1 MFEVKPHTMSDSSA
15 ALKIFVLGFAEAELR
30 LLEAAVRLS
39 ERRKPPLALL
49 ERADCEQ
56 AAVWLIDGH
65 APVED
70 KKWAVR
76 TLRTLPDKVVIWVDA
91 AKIPA
96 NHTALQRPIAW
107 VNLPTILGK
116 AIETQSQAADFKMQ
130 DVGASVPVGGKAE
143 ILVVDDSAA
152 ARAHLR
158 SLLEKRGY
166 AVREAETAEA
176 ALSLLAEPTEFA
188 GVLMDVML
196 PGIDGYEACRQIR
209 SNTPSLPIIMLTS
222 RSSPFDRIRGSM
234 AGCNAYLTKPADAA
248 ELYELLGKYAA
259 VV

>member
-1 MFEVKPHTMSDSSA
+1 LFEVKPHTMSESSA

-107 VNLPTILGK
+107 VNLPAILGK
-116 AIETQSQAADFKMQ
+116 AIESQSQAADFKTQ
-130 DVGASVPVGGKAE
+130 DASMSVPASGKHE
-143 ILVVDDSAA
+143 ILVVDDSAP
-152 ARAHLR
+152 ARQHLR
-158 SLLEKRGY
+158 GLLQSRGF
-166 AVREAETAEA
+166 AVLEADSAEA
-176 ALSLLAEPTEFA
+176 ALAQLQQESAYA
-188 GVLMDVML
+188 AVLMDIML

-209 SNTPSLPIIMLTS
+209 AQHPHLPVIMLTS
-222 RSSPFDRIRGSM
+222 RASPFDRIRGSM
-234 AGCNAYLTKPADAA
+234 AGCNAYLTKPPDPQ
-248 ELYELLGKYAA
+248 ELYDLLNKYNHTI
-259 VV
+259 